1 MHDDTTPAGPRD
13 LVALLRQT
21 RERISG
27 LVDGLTDAQ
36 LDSSVPATPDLSVR
50 DVVAHLARTAA
61 EGDSASTEQ
70 LLVDAVTREHDLRA
84 ALDKPGFRDDP
95 SVLVTLD
102 ALSDALSERVV
113 AANLPPLR
121 ITVEQ
126 WGTIA
131 GRGAAIRCLVA
142 DRFEFV
148 RAMSGRRSA
157 GQVARWNWGTDPAPY
172 LGVLS
177 ATGSLRDEDL
187 RERDPR
193 VPEHMLDFDLS
204 H

>member
-13 LVALLRQT
+13 LVALLQQT

-27 LVDGLTDAQ
+27 LVEGLTDPQ
-36 LDSSVPATPDLSVR
+36 LDSSVPATPGLSVR
-50 DVVAHLARTAA
+50 EVFAQLATA
-61 EGDSASTEQ
+61 DSASVEE

-84 ALDKPGFRDDP
+84 ALDKPGHRDDP
-95 SVLVTLD
+95 AVLAALD

-113 AANLPPLR
+113 AAGLPPLR

-131 GRGAAIRCLVA
+131 GHGAATRCLVA

-148 RAMSGRRSA
+148 RAMAGRRSA
-157 GQVARWNWGTDPAPY
+157 AQVMRWNWGTDPTPY

-177 ATGSLRDEDL
+177 STGSLLEEDL

-193 VPEHMLDFDLS
+193 VPEHLLDFDLS